1 MEAAPADT
9 LAGRM
14 LDGRYH
20 VRSRI
25 AHGGMATV
33 YLATDTRLDREVALK
48 VMHAD
53 LVRDA
58 DFVDRFIGEAKSV
71 ARLSHPNIVGV
82 YDQGSDGRSLYLAM
96 EYVPG
101 RTLRALLR
109 ERGWLPW
116 QEALSVIDPVLS
128 GLAAAHQAGIVHRD
142 VKPENVLITADGR
155 VKVVDFGLARASAAA
170 GNTRAGMIIG
180 SVAYIA
186 PEQVTGAPSDA
197 RTDVYAAGIVLFEM
211 LTGRQPYTGES
222 PLAVAYAHVN
232 SDVPAVSSLVG
243 GIPPGVDQLVRAATS
258 RDPQRRPPDAD
269 TFLRVT
275 RALRGLPDPA
285 ESVSGAWPTPSPS
298 PAGQYHGSGPYN
310 GAGLTG
316 TDNGAGSPAGGA
328 GGGSHTM
335 VVDAAFAGYEGPGY
349 GATTGRYDAGYAGT
363 TGGYDRGGGTGRL
376 GSAFGGLL
384 RGDRDGA
391 GTFGAPPG
399 GEPEP
404 FLQRWLFSRRFVY
417 VAVAAIALLLL
428 GGGGWWVTSGRYTPV
443 PSVAKMT
450 ALAAGRALEQA
461 GFHVKTGASVI
472 DDNVPKGEVI
482 GTSPSG
488 RALPGATI
496 VLTISKGPKL
506 IVIPPIPSGDTAAQA
521 IALLR
526 GAGLSVNSTP
536 KQVGVASN
544 PVVIGAIAG
553 TTPPEGTSQPENKPV
568 TVNVV
573 AGLALP
579 NLVNQDINSIQA
591 WAGANHITITST
603 NVDSDKPQGIIVSQ
617 SVPAWH
623 AGAAGHAGERQR
635 VERAPD
641 GVLPRHARPAV
652 RPGAAAARAAWLQG
666 RRQALLL
673 RQQGVQHVA
682 GRPGARG
689 IDDHRVLRRVLG
701 GCRSSDRTRPPRA
714 GSRRAAS
721 RTPRRSRPRSS
732 RFSCPT
738 RAAGR
743 QARATRRRTR
753 CFATPVF
760 RCSCTPRT

>member
-25 AHGGMATV
+25 ALGGMATV

-53 LVRDA
+53 LARDA
-58 DFVDRFIGEAKSV
+58 DFVGRFIGEAKSV

-82 YDQGSDGRSLYLAM
+82 YDQGSDGHYLYLAM

-101 RTLRALLR
+101 QTLRALLR

-116 QEALSVIDPVLS
+116 QEALNVIDPVLA

-142 VKPENVLITADGR
+142 VKPENVLLTADGR
-155 VKVVDFGLARASAAA
+155 VKVVDFGLARASAAV

-197 RTDVYAAGIVLFEM
+197 RTDVYSAGIMLFEM
-211 LTGRQPYTGES
+211 LTGRQPYSGES

-243 GIPPGVDQLVRAATS
+243 GIPPGVDQLVGAATS
-258 RDPQRRPPDAD
+258 RDPQRRPPDAG

-285 ESVSGAWPTPSPS
+285 ESVSGAWPAPAPA
-298 PAGQYHGSGPYN
+298 PAGQYQGPYN
-310 GAGLTG
+310 GAGG
-316 TDNGAGSPAGGA
+316 MAGAGNGA

-335 VVDAAFAGYEGPGY
+335 VVGPGFDGYEGAGY
-349 GATTGRYDAGYAGT
+349 GTATGRYDAGYGGT
-363 TGGYDRGGGTGRL
+363 TGGYDRGGAGRL
-376 GSAFGGLL
+376 GSAFAGLL
-384 RGDRDGA
+384 RGDGADGE
-391 GTFGAPPG
+391 GVHGAAHG

-417 VAVAAIALLLL
+417 VAAAVIALLLF
-428 GGGGWWVTSGRYTPV
+428 GGGGWWLTSGRYAPV
-443 PSVAKMT
+443 PAVAKMT
-450 ALAAGRALEQA
+450 AASAERALKQA
-461 GFHVKTGASVI
+461 GFQVKTGASVI

-482 GTSPSG
+482 STSPSG

-496 VLTISKGPKL
+496 VLTISKGPKM
-506 IVIPPIPSGDTAAQA
+506 IVIPQIPSGDTAAQA
-521 IALLR
+521 ITLLR
-526 GAGLSVNSTP
+526 GAGLTVNSTP

-544 PVVIGAIAG
+544 PVIGQVAG
-553 TTPPEGTSQPENKPV
+553 TTPAAGTSVPENQPV
-568 TVNVV
+568 SVNVV
-573 AGLALP
+573 AGLTLP

-591 WAGANHITITST
+591 WAGANHITIAPT

-617 SVPAWH
+617 SIPA
-623 AGAAGHAGERQR
+623 GTPVQ
-635 VERAPD
+635 
-641 GVLPRHARPAV
+641 
-652 RPGAAAARAAWLQG
+652 PGATTVNVTVSNGPPEVTFQDMRGQPYDQVKAQLEQLG
-666 RRQALLL
+666 FKVVGKHYFFGNKVFSTSPSGQA
-673 RQQGVQHVA
+673 
-682 GRPGARG
+682 P
-689 IDDHRVLRRVLG
+689 
-701 GCRSSDRTRPPRA
+701 A
-714 GSRRAAS
+714 GS
-721 RTPRRSRPRSS
+721 TITVYYGG
-732 RFSCPT
+732 F
-738 RAAGR
+738 
-743 QARATRRRTR
+743 
-753 CFATPVF
+753 
-760 RCSCTPRT
+760 